1 MSKGRYSPFGKFAI
15 GVGVVYLITR
25 VVLPLV
31 LVVGVFAFLAR
42 SCHDEEFL
50 TEEEIVEK
58 MQEILPNARLIRHE
72 VEPINSNNTPDT
84 LTDDNIKHVYYF
96 DNMGINFTL
105 EEMKIYVFGSGSH
118 INHTDNYAKSLGEF
132 FTAETLCG
140 YSDKLDSEKLE
151 SKAALNLTY
160 YYNVDSCE
168 EIPEAVENFEIIY
181 DIVYD
186 YLPVKDGGS
195 ILGFSP
201 ELRFGVNAP
210 AGENKYYYYEKED
223 KLVYYVEAW
232 TVRASNE
239 YINWEDV
246 RGLLFD
252 SYKESVSDG
261 YIKDP
266 ILTPDTAGKSSEIS
280 EYEII

>member
-1 MSKGRYSPFGKFAI
+1 M
-15 GVGVVYLITR
+15 ITR
-25 VVLPLV
+25 VVLPL
-31 LVVGVFAFLAR
+31 LLIVGVFAFLAR

-50 TEEEIVEK
+50 TEEEIGEK
-58 MQEILPNARLIRHE
+58 MQEILPNARLIKHE
-72 VEPINSNNTPDT
+72 VEPVNSNNTPDT

-96 DNMGINFTL
+96 DNMGIDFTL
-105 EEMKIYVFGSGSH
+105 EEMKIYQFGSGSY
-118 INHTDNYAKSLGEF
+118 INHNDNYAKSLGKF

-151 SKAALNLTY
+151 SEATYNLTY

-168 EIPEAVENFEIIY
+168 EIPKAVENFEIIY

-186 YLPVKDGGS
+186 YLPIKDGGS

-201 ELRFGVNAP
+201 ELQFGVNAP
-210 AGENKYYYYEKED
+210 AGEKTYYYETED
-223 KLVYYVEAW
+223 NPVHYVEAW

-252 SYKESVSDG
+252 SYKESVNSR
-261 YIKDP
+261 YINDP
-266 ILTPDTAGKSSEIS
+266 ILTPDIPKESREVPEKQNEDVYIRNFVSVFN
-280 EYEII
+280 